1 MARPLDL
8 DELLEHFTL
17 ADDELELLRNKSG
30 ATRLGF
36 SLLLRHLAWKGRFP
50 RGRGEIPDNAV
61 DHVARQVGVPPEEL
75 GLYDWS
81 GRQSKRHRVE
91 VRQHLGFREC
101 SVADADKLTAWLA
114 EHVAQRERQA
124 ERVRGELLA
133 HCHAERIEPP
143 TVGRVERI
151 VASALHQAEAVLSVR
166 IASRLPAA
174 ATVRLEELVAV
185 DPDDAGADE
194 EEQEAE
200 GLALL
205 ALIKSDPGNVSLES
219 MLAEIGKLL
228 AVRSVGLPAGLFAD
242 VAPKIVASWRAR
254 AAVEAPSHLRT
265 HPEPLRLTLL
275 GALLHTRERE
285 ITDTLVDLLIATV
298 HRINARAER
307 KITEELIREFTRV
320 TGKETILFRIAEA
333 AVAHPDDTVRAAL
346 FPVVPGGER
355 TLRDLVAEYKV
366 SGSTYRRSVQTTLT

>member
-36 SLLLRHLAWKGRFP
+36 SLLLRYLAWKGRFP

-101 SVADADKLTAWLA
+101 SVADADKLIAWLA

-124 ERVRGELLA
+124 ERVRQELLA

-143 TVGRVERI
+143 TAGRVDRM